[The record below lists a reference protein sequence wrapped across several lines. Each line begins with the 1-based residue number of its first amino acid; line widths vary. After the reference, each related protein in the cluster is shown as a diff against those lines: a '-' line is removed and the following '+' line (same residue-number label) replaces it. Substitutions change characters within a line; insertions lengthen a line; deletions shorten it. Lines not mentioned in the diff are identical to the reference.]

1 MCSDDKKSVPR
12 SWGVIVFV
20 GPKFNCDNSEA
31 DFVKE
36 ILLTPRL
43 IYSVLGGIQ
52 YTGVY
57 AGIFRLSVSKGYQ
70 IAWQLLVQCEW
81 FQQQTQRTVWKH
93 SFSSR
98 RWVEVG
104 FGRQPNFTIVFLSVL
119 NWLIKCQNQRLQT
132 EMNTVIPIS
141 SWSNLVWHILLWVIH
156 LSVY

>member
-1 MCSDDKKSVPR
+1 MKCDCFRWSKVQLWQFWGWLCQGDIVNTQINLLCSG
-12 SWGVIVFV
+12 W
-20 GPKFNCDNSEA
+20 
-31 DFVKE
+31 
-36 ILLTPRL
+36 
-43 IYSVLGGIQ
+43 YSINRCLRRN
-52 YTGVY
+52 
-57 AGIFRLSVSKGYQ
+57 FRLSVSKGYQ